1 MDTFL
6 HTPHRLPVRYT
17 PGKIQVLSTM
27 EGLSE
32 AQRSQY
38 AEFTSITGLEIS
50 DDETVAKV
58 IGLLDHHD
66 YNLNN
71 AVLAYFDTGLDL
83 PPQPETPI
91 AEASGASTVD
101 SSVTRRSIQEDFA
114 FDLWLPRLPKA
125 PRLSNQWQFELG
137 IHLSKRQ
144 PEEPPQNAAPLAP
157 RPSFPWVL
165 LLIIPK
171 AFSFLYT
178 FIKILLG
185 FNKVPS
191 LSGIRH
197 QFDWD
202 KLDELHDPLLGVDTL
217 DFKVVTK
224 DFNAA
229 HERAQHD
236 FDFLVIFLVDDA
248 SEDFLARIFEHDRFK
263 ALLAESSE
271 YRDTTVYVGNVTLHP
286 EAFEVARAYR
296 ARGFPFACISANV
309 TNNPAVMSSMS
320 MVFKTHLLWE
330 EAGEAQIPRL
340 VRGLAKSM
348 SDYNAQ
354 LVTRRFDKK
363 EMEFSR
369 FLKQKQDEAYLE
381 SLQQDQ
387 VKKEKKESDR
397 KAKELKEELRTH
409 RLRSLAHFVTSNYF
423 DAKIQDLPASD
434 VVRVSI
440 KLPHGKRVIQKFSR
454 TEPLQ
459 SLYIFVETL
468 MMESTEDETHETTVA
483 DFCEVHSFAFEL
495 CKPMPRLALPAISS
509 SIEEFGKLATGDTIL
524 VEYFDESDGSEVEGD
539 RND

>member
-1 MDTFL
+1 
-6 HTPHRLPVRYT
+6 
-17 PGKIQVLSTM
+17 M
-27 EGLSE
+27 ESLSE

-38 AEFTSITGLEIS
+38 AEFTSITGIEVS

-58 IGLLDHHD
+58 LALLDHHD

-83 PPQPETPI
+83 PPPPEIPL
-91 AEASGASTVD
+91 AESSGASTMD
-101 SSVTRRSIQEDFA
+101 SSVTRRSIQEDFV

-144 PEEPPQNAAPLAP
+144 PEELPQIAVPAAT

-185 FNKVPS
+185 FNKVPG
-191 LSGIRH
+191 LTGIRPH
-197 QFDWD
+197 FDWD
-202 KLDELHDPLLGVDTL
+202 KLDELHNPLLGVNTL
-217 DFKVVTK
+217 DLKVVTK
-224 DFNAA
+224 EFNAA

-236 FDFLVIFLVDDA
+236 FDFLVIFLVDEA
-248 SEDFLARIFEHDRFK
+248 SEDFLARIFENDRFK

-271 YRDTTVYVGNVTLHP
+271 FHDATIYVGNVTLHP
-286 EAFEVARAYR
+286 EAFEVAKAYR

-320 MVFKTHLLWE
+320 MIFKTHLIWE
-330 EAGEAQIPRL
+330 ESGEAQIPRL

-348 SDYNAQ
+348 ADYNAQ
-354 LVTRRFDKK
+354 LVTKRFDKK

-369 FLKQKQDEAYLE
+369 LLKQRQDEAYLE

-387 VKKEKKESDR
+387 VKKEKKESDK
-397 KAKELKEELRTH
+397 KARELKEELRTH

-423 DAKIQDLPASD
+423 YANIQDLPASD
-434 VVRVSI
+434 VIRVSI
-440 KLPHGKRVIQKFSR
+440 KLPHGKRVIQKFPK
-454 TEPLQ
+454 TEALQ

-468 MMESTEDETHETTVA
+468 LMDSTEDEPLETTVA
-483 DFCEVHSFAFEL
+483 DFCEVHKFAFDL
-495 CKPMPRLALPAISS
+495 CKPMPRLVLPAIAM
-509 SIEEFGKLATGDTIL
+509 SIQEFDKLVTGDTLL
-524 VEYFDESDGSEVEGD
+524 VEYFDDESEDEGD
-539 RND
+539 RDG